1 VRRATL
7 AVILLALVFPAGAS
21 TASQPGPPPKTPIPR
36 EPARLAATLIR
47 TTGALRAAL
56 ADWRPALP
64 PPLDVT
70 LPALYQQ
77 RIERLLSRDERLARA
92 VLSRLPSTLA
102 DHVRD
107 DVTAHRGLSRLT
119 PPLHIESIRIAIA
132 APATRLRAYYGEAQR
147 RFGVPWSV
155 LAAVNFVESDFGR
168 IRSASAAGAQ
178 GPMQFLPSTW
188 RRYGLGGDL
197 HDPHDAILGAAN
209 FLRSAG
215 ARRDLP
221 RALYAYNPSRAYV
234 DAVRRYARWIGRD
247 RLAFLTYYSWQ
258 LFAKTTRGERRL
270 TGPGLR

>member
-7 AVILLALVFPAGAS
+7 AGVLLALAFPAGAF
-21 TASQPGPPPKTPIPR
+21 TASRPGPPPKTPIPR
-36 EPARLAATLIR
+36 EPARLAAALVR

-56 ADWRPALP
+56 AGWPPASP

-77 RIERLLSRDERLARA
+77 RIERLLSRDDRLARA
-92 VLSRLPSTLA
+92 VLSRLPSMLA
-102 DHVRD
+102 AHVRD
-107 DVTAHRGLSRLT
+107 DVVAHRGLSRLT

-132 APATRLRAYYGEAQR
+132 APAAGLRTYYGEAQR

-188 RRYGLGGDL
+188 RRYGLGGDV

-209 FLRSAG
+209 FLGAAG

-221 RALYAYNPSRAYV
+221 GALYAYNPSRVYV